1 LSLGSVHTTSYP
13 AWLDKVSTLGGIG
26 ISGILAKNNEEETM
40 LFSPLTDFL
49 KEGNKV

>member
-26 ISGILAKNNEEETM
+26 ISGILAKNKILN
-40 LFSPLTDFL
+40 LLRL
-49 KEGNKV
+49 AAY